1 MPDEERPDNIEE
13 TPVLQIIAQIR
24 DGTLDPK
31 QIPQDIRLD
40 CVEHLWYVEG
50 QPTAA
55 IAHVLKVSDK
65 TIRRDKDAI
74 RERNAKKLTPE
85 DRLKLLN
92 EFMSKWTAS
101 QENLQRLSRLKEGS
115 IQEKSQAGYFAT
127 KAINE
132 QIQILQSLGI
142 FYARPEQSEVDVH
155 THEEETT
162 PAKLKEELARLEK
175 IASDKNIN
183 DPEITRLIE
192 DVKRNIAIAE
202 AKEGLSKL
210 EGKIND
216 ITKDRDSQK

>member
-13 TPVLQIIAQIR
+13 SPALQILAQIR

-31 QIPQDIRLD
+31 KIPSEIRQD
-40 CVEHLWYVEG
+40 CVEHLWHVEG

-55 IAHVLKVSDK
+55 IAQILKVSDK
-65 TIRRDKDAI
+65 TIRRDKDDI

-101 QENLQRLSRLKEGS
+101 QENLQRLSRSQTGS
-115 IQEKSQAGYFAT
+115 IQEKSQAGYFAM
-127 KAINE
+127 KAIKE
-132 QIQILQSLGI
+132 QIEILQSLGI
-142 FYARPEQSEVDVH
+142 FYEKPEQSEIDIH
-155 THEEETT
+155 AHEEEVN

-175 IASDKNIN
+175 IANDKDIN
-183 DPEITRLIE
+183 DPEVAKLIE

-202 AKEGLSKL
+202 AKEGLTKL

-216 ITKDRDSQK
+216 ITKNKDSQK